1 MNKWAD
7 YLISAMRITKNPNNK
22 LIAYF
27 KVHKDKGECIGAGA
41 TWTEDEVVQAINKG
55 NTFITIYKENN
66 GRWKKGSEVQEIIYD
81 QLFDK
86 ADIEKKEE
94 KKPIPLPEF

>member
-27 KVHKDKGECIGAGA
+27 KVHKDKGECIGAGT
-41 TWTEDEVVQAINKG
+41 TWTEDEVLEAINNG

-66 GRWKKGSEVQEIIYD
+66 GRWKKGSWVEEIID
-81 QLFDK
+81 DHLFTK
-86 ADIEKKEE
+86 SERVKEVE
-94 KKPIPLPEF
+94 NKPIPLPEF